1 MLPLPNSKT
10 NKNTG
15 QNCSTYSFTITKYVP
30 YDKGM
35 FVGRVLIVGLALRIL
50 AYFFR
55 IGSQVR
61 LTPSFLK
68 IFWSTSL
75 SMTVQ

>member
-1 MLPLPNSKT
+1 MALVKKREEGEQFMLSSLFAFV
-10 NKNTG
+10 
-15 QNCSTYSFTITKYVP
+15 CKYVS

-50 AYFFR
+50 VYFFR